1 MKGVSKMAFTGT
13 LTECRITSFEQIV
26 DDRDKTKVTH
36 FAIIQ
41 EKWGDAKWV
50 KLLDP
55 NQRELFPVMHEG
67 TAIFEQAFVRKN
79 VISER
84 DGKDKAKSEV
94 NLKILALLDFKP
106 VK

>member
-1 MKGVSKMAFTGT
+1 M
-13 LTECRITSFEQIV
+13 

-41 EKWGDAKWV
+41 EKWGDAKWI

-67 TAIFEQAFVRKN
+67 TATFELAFVRQN
-79 VISER
+79 VITER
-84 DGKDKAKSEV
+84 DGRDKAKSEV
-94 NLKILALLDFKP
+94 NPKILALLDFKP
-106 VK
+106 AK